1 MEKEVNKRL
10 GVVGIVVENRDVAPD
25 LNQILSSYGHLVIG
39 RMGVPF
45 RERDIAVISL
55 IVEGTTDD
63 IGAMTGKLGN
73 LPGVQVKSAL
83 ARKG

>member
-39 RMGVPF
+39 RMGYLS
-45 RERDIAVISL
+45 RTRYCGDLL

-63 IGAMTGKLGN
+63 IGL
-73 LPGVQVKSAL
+73 
-83 ARKG
+83 